1 MKPIAY
7 IKNGFKDKF
16 GVPRQSGR
24 SNSIS
29 KIVFEKEFSS
39 PEAIKGIEGYSHLW
53 LIFEFSK
60 TNGKYLLSVRPPRL
74 GGNKKM
80 GVFATRSPFRP
91 NSLGLSSVELIKVE
105 NGVLTVKGADLIDGT
120 PIYDIKPYLTFTDC
134 HPNARCGFAEDYF
147 NYKLTVQNV
156 EVLDGV
162 DIAIKEDIID
172 CLSNDPRPS
181 YQDDKDRVYFM
192 NYENYEV
199 SFTVDGG
206 NLYIKEVKTR
216 P

>member
-162 DIAIKEDIID
+162 DSVIKEDIID

-199 SFTVDGG
+199 SFTVDGY